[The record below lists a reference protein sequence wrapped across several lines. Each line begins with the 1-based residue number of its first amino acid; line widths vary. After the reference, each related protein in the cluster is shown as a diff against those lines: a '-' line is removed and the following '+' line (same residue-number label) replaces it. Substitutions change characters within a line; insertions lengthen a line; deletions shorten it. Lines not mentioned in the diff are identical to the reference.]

1 MTAIAKSA
9 ETRRPPSGAGT
20 VLLAAAG
27 LAGAFGVA
35 ACCALPFLLAGVG
48 IGTAWLGGIALVAAP
63 HRSLLMAASAI
74 CLVGGA
80 VLLWRQ
86 RAGAACAPASICA
99 RPAMRSLTL
108 AGLLAG
114 LVFLCLGYIYV

>member
-1 MTAIAKSA
+1 MTAVAKST
-9 ETRRPPSGAGT
+9 ETKRPPSGAGA

-27 LAGAFGVA
+27 LGASFGVA
-35 ACCALPFLLAGVG
+35 ACCALPFLLTGVG

-63 HRSLLMAASAI
+63 HRPLLMTASAI

-86 RAGAACAPASICA
+86 HTRAVCAPSSICA
-99 RPAMRSLTL
+99 RPAMRGLTL

-114 LVFLCLGYIYV
+114 LVLLCLGYIYV